1 MSQHLRTPS
10 RKAYYSTM
18 ARSFTQ
24 QLRRRLLSDTDQGW
38 MPFALLG
45 YLLFLFMPLLGW
57 LFPNVAM
64 LRVPFHLGVTLLSVV
79 VFLPLYFHAFRRE
92 ARGRLLAV
100 LGIFV
105 LACVILP
112 WNAYA
117 NTYMI
122 YAASLLGVLSI
133 PLRTRIVLLLVMLVV
148 FSLRLL
154 ELWPENYMAFAIG
167 LTALISV
174 TAFSSNYFFLER
186 EKKRSE
192 LKLSQDEVRRIAA
205 YAERERI
212 GRDLHDLL
220 GHTLSMVA
228 LKADLASRLA
238 SRDGEAAAVEMRDVA
253 RIAREALNEVRQA
266 VSGMRSALIAAE
278 LASAKVLLESEG
290 TTVEAQIDELA
301 LQPEAESA
309 LAMALREAA
318 TNVLRHA
325 GAKRLRVS
333 LRRDGD
339 DAVLDVSDDGRGGA
353 IKPGNGLSGMR
364 ERIEA
369 IRGQLR
375 IEASKGSGT
384 RLEARVPTAAN
395 DDIPLA

>member
-45 YLLFLFMPLLGW
+45 YLLFLFMPMLGW
-57 LFPNVAM
+57 LFPEVAM

-117 NTYMI
+117 NTYVI
-122 YAASLLGVLSI
+122 YAASLLGVLSM
-133 PLRTRIVLLLVMLVV
+133 PLRTRIVLLLVMLLV

-154 ELWPENYMAFAIG
+154 QLWPENYMAFAIG

-369 IRGQLR
+369 LHGSLQV
-375 IEASKGSGT
+375 ASGAGHGA
-384 RLEARVPTAAN
+384 RVIARVPLKAIA
-395 DDIPLA
+395 

>member
-1 MSQHLRTPS
+1 
-10 RKAYYSTM
+10 
-18 ARSFTQ
+18 
-24 QLRRRLLSDTDQGW
+24 

-45 YLLFLFMPLLGW
+45 YLLFLFMPMLGW
-57 LFPNVAM
+57 AFPDVAM

-117 NTYMI
+117 NTYVI
-122 YAASLLGVLSI
+122 YAASLLGVLSM
-133 PLRTRIVLLLVMLVV
+133 PLWTRIVLLLLILLV

-154 ELWPENYMAFAIG
+154 QLWPENYMAFAIG
-167 LTALISV
+167 LTALISI

-238 SRDGEAAAVEMRDVA
+238 SRDGEAAAAEMRDVA
-253 RIAREALNEVRQA
+253 SIAREALNEVRQA

-301 LQPEAESA
+301 LQPDVESA

-325 GAKRLRVS
+325 GAKKLRVT
-333 LRRDGD
+333 LRREGD
-339 DAVLDVSDDGRGGA
+339 DAVLEVSDDGRGGA

-369 IRGQLR
+369 LH
-375 IEASKGSGT
+375 GSLQVESGAGHGA
-384 RLEARVPTAAN
+384 RVIARVPLKAIA
-395 DDIPLA
+395 

>member
-1 MSQHLRTPS
+1 MSQRLLTPP
-10 RKAYYSTM
+10 RKAYYPTM
-18 ARSFTQ
+18 AHSFTQ
-24 QLRRRLLSDTDQGW
+24 QLRRRLFSDNEQGW

-45 YLLFLFMPLLGW
+45 YLLFLFMPALGW
-57 LFPNVAM
+57 VFPDIAM
-64 LRVPFHLGVTLLSVV
+64 FRAPFHLGATLLSIVI
-79 VFLPLYFHAFRRE
+79 FLPMYFHAFRPD
-92 ARGRLLAV
+92 ARGRLIAV

-105 LACVILP
+105 LGCVLLP

-117 NTYMI
+117 NTYVI
-122 YAASLLGVLSI
+122 YAASLLGVLSMR
-133 PLRTRIVLLLVMLVV
+133 LRLRIALLMLMLLV

-154 ELWPENYMAFAIG
+154 QLWPETYMAFAIG
-167 LTALISV
+167 LTVLISI
-174 TAFSSNYFFLER
+174 TAFSSNHLFFER
-186 EKKRSE
+186 EKKRAE
-192 LKLSQDEVRRIAA
+192 LKLSQEEVRRIAA

-238 SRDGEAAAVEMRDVA
+238 SRDGEAAAAEMRDVA
-253 RIAREALNEVRQA
+253 SIAREALNEVRQA
-266 VSGMRSALIAAE
+266 VSGMRSALITAE

-290 TTVEAQIDELA
+290 TTVEAQVNELA
-301 LQPEAESA
+301 LAPEMESA

-325 GAKRLRVS
+325 GANKLQVT
-333 LRRDGD
+333 LRREDD
-339 DAVLDVSDDGRGGA
+339 DAVLEVSDNGRGGT

-369 IRGQLR
+369 LRGSLQV
-375 IEASKGSGT
+375 ECSPGQG
-384 RLEARVPTAAN
+384 ARVIARL
-395 DDIPLA
+395 PLKGAT

>member
-1 MSQHLRTPS
+1 MSRRLLIRS
-10 RKAYYSTM
+10 CKAYYSTM
-18 ARSFTQ
+18 AHSFVPR
-24 QLRRRLLSDTDQGW
+24 LRRRLFTDIDQGW

-45 YLLFLFMPLLGW
+45 YLLFLFMPMVGW
-57 LFPNVAM
+57 VFPDIAM
-64 LRVPFHLGVTLLSVV
+64 LRVPFHLGATLLSIAI
-79 VFLPLYFHAFRRE
+79 FLPMYFYAFRRD
-92 ARGRLLAV
+92 ARGRLVAV

-105 LACVILP
+105 LACVLLP

-117 NTYMI
+117 NTYVI
-122 YAASLLGVLSI
+122 YAASLLGVLSMR
-133 PLRTRIVLLLVMLVV
+133 LRLRIALLLLMLLV

-154 ELWPENYMAFAIG
+154 QLWPENYMAFAIG
-167 LTALISV
+167 LTALISI
-174 TAFSSNYFFLER
+174 TAFSSNHLFFER
-186 EKKRSE
+186 EKKRAE
-192 LKLSQDEVRRIAA
+192 LKLSQEEVRRIAA

-238 SRDGEAAAVEMRDVA
+238 SSDGEAAAAEMRDVA

-290 TTVEAQIDELA
+290 TAVEAQVDELA
-301 LQPEAESA
+301 LQPEQESA

-325 GAKRLRVS
+325 GAKKLRVT
-333 LRRDGD
+333 LRRNGD
-339 DAVLDVSDDGRGGA
+339 DAVLEVADDGRGGT

-369 IRGQLR
+369 LRGSLQV
-375 IEASKGSGT
+375 ECSPGQG
-384 RLEARVPTAAN
+384 ARVIARLPLESAA
-395 DDIPLA
+395 